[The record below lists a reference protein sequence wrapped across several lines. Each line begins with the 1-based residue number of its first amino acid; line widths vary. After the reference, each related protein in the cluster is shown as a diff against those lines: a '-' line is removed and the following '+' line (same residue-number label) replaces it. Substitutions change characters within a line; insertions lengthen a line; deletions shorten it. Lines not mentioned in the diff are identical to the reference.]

1 MTRRPLAWLLALL
14 PAAVGCHHFT
24 ERTCDDCLPR
34 PIDEIPDQSK
44 NCIYVF
50 LIDHFDPFASSSLAE
65 VNGHL
70 RHLGFGKTYYGY
82 SHHVG
87 DMMVE
92 LGTVAAERPGAR
104 FVVIG
109 YGAGADAAR
118 ELAAFAATTGTPV
131 DVAIYLEPREGE
143 VIVEDDSA
151 LNTFTVRAGDLGG
164 TVGPDGE
171 VCAEPVKKSGVP
183 THPETLSLI
192 ERQLAPIGMT
202 IPPPVPA
209 WRRRRST
216 WSSRSRRPE
225 RRSRTPSRSRPIG
238 SSSGRGTRGPRRPGR
253 GRTSRHCRCRAW
265 SRSSL
270 RRRTGKRP
278 RETSRVERNTFGN
291 VLAIRNRRIT
301 ISPRQVCPLS
311 ALTGREIS
319 RIRD

>member
-192 ERQLAPIGMT
+192 ERELALIGMT
-202 IPPPVPA
+202 IPPPVRLEAPKVYLV
-209 WRRRRST
+209 
-216 WSSRSRRPE
+216 E
-225 RRSRTPSRSRPIG
+225 PI
-238 SSSGRGTRGPRRPGR
+238 PP
-253 GRTSRHCRCRAW
+253 
-265 SRSSL
+265 
-270 RRRTGKRP
+270 P
-278 RETSRVERNTFGN
+278 RETKPHPKPLPPDWQFLRPRNPWAPPPRPRPDVETLPMPRVVPELPPPEDWKATPGN
-291 VLAIRNRRIT
+291 VK
-301 ISPRQVCPLS
+301 
-311 ALTGREIS
+311 G
-319 RIRD
+319 